1 MAVCLQAREI
11 MPPPPAI
18 YSRACAFDDNSSAI
32 DLTPT
37 AAASLSSGSGFDGF
51 GALQGRAVSGDMVF
65 LAGGHPIDNCR
76 FFLGGLWRSRRLLG
90 GGRSLC
96 GRCLFGCRG
105 FLAAAGFAAAGAF
118 TEGEGEG
125 DGVGIT
131 VSVGVTA
138 AFGDG
143 AGVGNG
149 VAEALGVCSE
159 AEPQAQ
165 RTQETAKEWQTK
177 QISA

>member
-1 MAVCLQAREI
+1 M
-11 MPPPPAI
+11 
-18 YSRACAFDDNSSAI
+18 
-32 DLTPT
+32 
-37 AAASLSSGSGFDGF
+37 
-51 GALQGRAVSGDMVF
+51 
-65 LAGGHPIDNCR
+65 
-76 FFLGGLWRSRRLLG
+76 
-90 GGRSLC
+90 
-96 GRCLFGCRG
+96 
-105 FLAAAGFAAAGAF
+105 AAGAF
-118 TEGEGEG
+118 VEGEGEG

-149 VAEALGVCSE
+149 VAEALGVCTG

-165 RTQETAKEWQTK
+165 RTQETAKERQTK